1 MCEEKL
7 KEHVFKKTVIE
18 LTFFMAANVIGGI
31 ESFRYLTMNKIIDYE
46 KVFGL
51 TLFWQMVLL
60 KPEGIE

>member
-1 MCEEKL
+1 MYL
-7 KEHVFKKTVIE
+7 KTWID
-18 LTFFMAANVIGGI
+18 LTFFLADKVVGGI

-60 KPEGIE
+60 KPEGIG